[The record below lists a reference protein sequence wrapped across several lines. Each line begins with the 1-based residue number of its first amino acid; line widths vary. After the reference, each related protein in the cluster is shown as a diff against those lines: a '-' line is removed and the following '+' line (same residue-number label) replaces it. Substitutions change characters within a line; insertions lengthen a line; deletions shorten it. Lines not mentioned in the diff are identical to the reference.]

1 MCYLV
6 FTDMFV
12 RNECVSHSGTEEPI
26 SIAPTISPKSTTKDA
41 CKLDTISA
49 DVQYTTAAYK
59 NQLSAKTTSIEMTAI
74 PPYGSSLH
82 SDKILS
88 PSATIKSLE
97 KPLVRHEIVLEFDC
111 LMSDIAIDIGR
122 VYHVDV

>member
-1 MCYLV
+1 MFVLV
-6 FTDMFV
+6 TDMFV
-12 RNECVSHSGTEEPI
+12 RNECVSLSVPEEPM

-59 NQLSAKTTSIEMTAI
+59 NQLSAKTVSVEMTAI

-97 KPLVRHEIVLEFDC
+97 KPLVRDEIVLQIDC

-122 VYHVDV
+122 IYHIDV